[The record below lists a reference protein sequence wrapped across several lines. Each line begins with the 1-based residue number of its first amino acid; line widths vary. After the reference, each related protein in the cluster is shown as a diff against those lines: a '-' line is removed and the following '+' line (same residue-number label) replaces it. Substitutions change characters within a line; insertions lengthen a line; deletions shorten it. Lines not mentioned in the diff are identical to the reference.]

1 MADRKQRLTDTWK
14 GLSQSTVVSAVY
26 KWSKRLQACEGE
38 KGSHFER
45 FFGDIQAQMKTGC
58 VYRPCFPKVVQQR
71 YVFLDHSV
79 FLFCHMNSCHLSPV
93 SYCVRG
99 ESKTSDGSAV
109 FLLIMYNSL

>member
-45 FFGDIQAQMKTGC
+45 FFGDI
-58 VYRPCFPKVVQQR
+58 
-71 YVFLDHSV
+71 
-79 FLFCHMNSCHLSPV
+79 
-93 SYCVRG
+93 
-99 ESKTSDGSAV
+99 
-109 FLLIMYNSL
+109 